1 LCLLLWCASCAP
13 LALADPPHAAPAS
26 GPGPTESP
34 QPPPLNPPTPP
45 TLTGPAP
52 LAPSAQPEAPA
63 RPVAAEANPDWAV
76 TLERIAG
83 SVVSIDLDAPRA
95 FDTEWNTSA
104 QATGFVVDAERGL
117 ILTNRHVVTPG
128 PVIAGA
134 TFLDREE
141 VQLYPVYRDP
151 VHDFGFYRF
160 DPKKLRFLQPKALP
174 LYPEGAVVGREIR
187 VVGNNAGE
195 QLSILAGTLARLD
208 RDAPDYGVARYN
220 DFNTFYLQ
228 AASGTSGGSSGSPV
242 IDIHGRVVALNA
254 GGANTSASSFYLPL
268 GRVRRALELIQ
279 QGKPV
284 SRGTL
289 YTVFNYMPYDELE
302 RLGLDAATE
311 KDVRHAFPR
320 YTGMLVVTEVLPGSP
335 SESVLQPGDIL
346 VRVNGRYITQFEPLE
361 EVLDGAVGGNVELE
375 LLRGGKA
382 VSAKLPVGDLHAI
395 TPSSYAEFGDAVLH
409 TLSYQQ
415 ARFYNRPAHGVYVAN
430 PGYVFSAAGIPRGAV
445 IMSLNGTPTPQ
456 LQDLVKGIAAL
467 GDGDRA
473 AVRYVT
479 IDDPNGSQL
488 RSIRM
493 DRLWFPSNHCDR
505 DDLSGLWDCQ
515 ALPAGAEPKPK
526 AVSATTF
533 PHYQDPREN
542 ALAPSLVMVT
552 FDMPYS
558 VSGITDRNYH
568 GTGLVVDAARGLVV
582 VDRNTVPV
590 AVGDVTVTFAGT
602 VQVPGRVVYVHPLHN
617 LAVVA
622 YDPRLIGTT
631 PVRSAKLA
639 PRELHPGEPV
649 WVVGLGPDSAMHARG
664 TEIASIDPLELPLSR
679 TMRFRDSN
687 IETVQLVNPPQDF
700 DGVLA
705 DKAGNVLGTW
715 SSFAFEN
722 GRELTQDIR
731 GVPID
736 VVADMLERVR
746 ADRPLYSLEAELTE
760 VPLASARELGLSQSW
775 SERLVQHTPSRRK
788 ALSIVRLVG
797 GSPAAQVLQQ
807 GDLLLAIDGKVVTR
821 FREVEQAAADKQRV
835 RVTVW
840 RGQGEQTLDVATTE
854 LPGTDV
860 TRLVE
865 WAGATLQAPHRAMS
879 VQRGIAPVGVYVAYF
894 AYGSPATRYGLFPGR
909 RIVEV
914 DGTPTPDLD
923 TFLKKVTGRPDR
935 SSVRLKTITWNNA
948 PEVITLK
955 LDKHYWPAYELT
967 RSSEGVWQRRA
978 LEQPQH

>member
-1 LCLLLWCASCAP
+1 M
-13 LALADPPHAAPAS
+13 
-26 GPGPTESP
+26 
-34 QPPPLNPPTPP
+34 
-45 TLTGPAP
+45 P
-52 LAPSAQPEAPA
+52 LAPAAQAEAP
-63 RPVAAEANPDWAV
+63 PHPLAAEANPDWAE

-83 SVVSIDLDAPRA
+83 SVVSIDLDAARA

-151 VHDFGFYRF
+151 VHDFGFYRY
-160 DPKKLRFLQPKALP
+160 DPKKLRFIQPKALP

-208 RDAPDYGVARYN
+208 RDAPDYGVAHYN

-242 IDIHGRVVALNA
+242 IDIRGRVVALNA

-284 SRGTL
+284 TRGTL
-289 YTVFNYMPYDELE
+289 YTVFNYVPYDELE
-302 RLGLDAATE
+302 RLGLDAGTE
-311 KDVRHAFPR
+311 KDVRHTFPR

-346 VRVNGRYITQFEPLE
+346 VRVNGRYVTQFEPLE
-361 EVLDGAVGGNVELE
+361 EVLDGAVGSSVELE

-382 VSAKLPVGDLHAI
+382 VSAKLPVGNLHAI

-445 IMSLNGTPTPQ
+445 IMSLNGTPTPE
-456 LQDLVKGIAAL
+456 LADLVKGITAL
-467 GDGDRA
+467 GDGDHA

-493 DRLWFPSNHCDR
+493 DRLWFPTNHCNRNDV
-505 DDLSGLWDCQ
+505 SGLWDCE
-515 ALPAGAEPKPK
+515 ALPAGPAPKPTT
-526 AVSATTF
+526 VSATTF
-533 PHYQDPREN
+533 PHYQDPRES

-590 AVGDVTVTFAGT
+590 AVGDVTITFAGT

-617 LAVVA
+617 FAVVA
-622 YDPRLIGTT
+622 YDPKLIGTT
-631 PVRSAKLA
+631 PVRSAKLT
-639 PRELHPGEPV
+639 PRELRPGEPV
-649 WVVGLGPDSAMHARG
+649 WAVGLGPDSEIHARG
-664 TEIASIDPLELPLSR
+664 TEIAGIDPLELPLSR

-687 IETVQLVNPPQDF
+687 IETVQLVNPPQEF

-705 DKAGNVLGTW
+705 DREGNVLGTW
-715 SSFAFEN
+715 SSFAYEN
-722 GRELTQDIR
+722 GRELAQDIR
-731 GVPID
+731 GVPIE

-746 ADRPLYSLEAELTE
+746 ADRPLHSLDVELTE
-760 VPLASARELGLSQSW
+760 VPLAAARELGLSEKW
-775 SERLVQHTPSRRK
+775 SARLAQHTPSRRK

-797 GSPAAQVLQQ
+797 GSPAAQLLQQ

-821 FREVEQAAADKQRV
+821 FREVEQAAADKEQV
-835 RVTVW
+835 QVTVW
-840 RGQGEQTLDVATTE
+840 RGQSEQTLEVPTAE
-854 LPGTDV
+854 LPGMDV
-860 TRLVE
+860 SRLVE

-879 VQRGIAPVGVYVAYF
+879 VQRGIAPTGVYVAYF
-894 AYGSPATRYGLFPGR
+894 SYGSPATRYGLYPGR

-967 RSSEGVWQRRA
+967 RSPEGVWQRRA
-978 LEQPQH
+978 LEQPER